1 MFMIYDSTLNPL
13 HHDIRIHIFSIVPL
27 GLLLDT
33 FQKTQSRN
41 YLKVITPPWGMHYR
55 EQCLVSNLSICS

>member
-27 GLLLDT
+27 GPLLDT

-41 YLKVITPPWGMHYR
+41 YLKVITPP
-55 EQCLVSNLSICS
+55 

>member
-27 GLLLDT
+27 GPLLD
-33 FQKTQSRN
+33 
-41 YLKVITPPWGMHYR
+41 
-55 EQCLVSNLSICS
+55 LSIHS